1 MCDTHARPHAHG
13 PHAHGA
19 HTHDAAPP
27 PAPRAIS
34 LADAAA
40 HARDHALWTRRDFM
54 TQATAAAAGAFV
66 IGTGASARAVRAAS
80 HTPLLQLLG
89 GTETDRV
96 LVIIQLGGGNDGLNM
111 VVPYTSGQYYARR
124 PTIAQPANSL
134 VTLDGDY
141 GLNGAMAALAP
152 VWGRGDLAVVHSAGY
167 PSHSRSHFRSTDI
180 WASGSRADEVRSD
193 GWTGR
198 TLDAMYP
205 GHVAS
210 PLDFP
215 VAVRIGGASSLL
227 VRGAGGALGMSFS
240 DAGQLERLAETGQFY
255 DEADVPP
262 TLAGSELGFV
272 RQIYNSGLRY
282 RDAVYGASQNGAN
295 SGAAT
300 YSDGGL
306 GDSLAA
312 VARLVKGGLG
322 ARVYAVSIGG
332 FDTHADQLMHQTGLL
347 RQIAE
352 SVAAFYTDLG
362 ATGDADRVLTMTF
375 SEFGRTVSQNG
386 SAGTDHAEASPM
398 LLFGGGVGGGLYGD
412 GPGPVLDTLPAGASA
427 LPMSV
432 DFRRVYASVLRQW
445 FSLGGADADAVLGG
459 AFSPL
464 TGLVDAAPVAG
475 EPDAADASALTL
487 GPVAP
492 NPVRGRASVPFT
504 LGRSGPAH
512 LRVLDVQGRT
522 VLDLSRATLA
532 AGAHRAALDVS
543 GLAAGVYLVRLDTA
557 AATRT
562 VTITVVR

>member
-1 MCDTHARPHAHG
+1 MCDTHAH
-13 PHAHGA
+13 
-19 HTHDAAPP
+19 PP
-27 PAPRAIS
+27 AAPRAIS
-34 LADAAA
+34 LDDAAA
-40 HARDHALWTRRDFM
+40 HARDHAAWTRRDFLS
-54 TQATAAAAGAFV
+54 QATAAAAGAFV
-66 IGTGASARAVRAAS
+66 LGTGAQARTVRASS

-89 GTETDRV
+89 GTETERV
-96 LVIIQLGGGNDGLNM
+96 LVIVQLGGGNDGLNM
-111 VVPYTSGQYYARR
+111 VVPYTSGAYYSRR
-124 PTIAQPANSL
+124 PTIAQPRASL
-134 VTLDGDY
+134 LTLDADY
-141 GLNGAMAALAP
+141 GLNGAMQALAP

-167 PSHSRSHFRSTDI
+167 PSHSRSHFRSTDV
-180 WASGSRADEVRSD
+180 WASASRADEVRSD

-198 TLDAMYP
+198 YVDRAYP
-205 GHVAS
+205 GHAQT

-240 DAGQLERLAETGQFY
+240 DAGQLQRLAETGQFY

-262 TLAGSELGFV
+262 TQAGAELGFV
-272 RQIYNSGLRY
+272 RQVYNSGLRY
-282 RDAVYGASQNGAN
+282 RDAVYGASQAGTNDG
-295 SGAAT
+295 SAAYPT
-300 YSDGGL
+300 GGL

-322 ARVYAVSIGG
+322 SRVYAVSIGG

-347 RQIAE
+347 AQIATA
-352 SVAAFYTDLG
+352 VAAFYTDLG
-362 ATGDADRVLTMTF
+362 ATGDAGRVLTMTF

-445 FSLGGADADAVLGG
+445 FGLAQGDAEAVLGG

-464 TGLVDAAPVAG
+464 DGLVDAATVAA
-475 EPDAADASALTL
+475 EPDAAEAGFSL

-492 NPVRGRASVPFT
+492 NPVRGRAVVPFALDRAGT
-504 LGRSGPAH
+504 AR
-512 LRVLDVQGRT
+512 LRVLDLQGRT
-522 VLDLSRATLA
+522 VLDAPRGALA
-532 AGAHRAALDVS
+532 AGPHTATLDVS
-543 GLAAGVYLVRLDTA
+543 ALAAGVYLVRLDA
-557 AATRT
+557 ASGGGSASRT